1 MAGLTCYRAGQ
12 PGRFFYRM
20 RGHQLR
26 PGARRAVSEADYA
39 ALITAAHRYLDAPVI
54 VIWGNLNTYLSR
66 KMQAFTTGHPDW
78 LTVIQLPA
86 YAPDVNPVE
95 AAWSVMKNGLG
106 NLAAGTVSQLV
117 TAMRHQL
124 HRIQRQ
130 HSLIT
135 GFLGQTGLA
144 LEPEPP

>member
-1 MAGLTCYRAGQ
+1 
-12 PGRFFYRM
+12 
-20 RGHQLR
+20 
-26 PGARRAVSEADYA
+26 
-39 ALITAAHRYLDAPVI
+39 
-54 VIWGNLNTYLSR
+54 
-66 KMQAFTTGHPDW
+66 MQAFTTGHPDW

-106 NLAAGTVSQLV
+106 NLAAGSVSQLV

-124 HRIQRQ
+124 HRIRRQ

-144 LEPEPP
+144 LEPEPPDTQTLAFQAL